1 MQQEYWWFRR
11 KAHNQRLRGPDH
23 LRWRM
28 RLDVFERAP
37 HHRHSHRGRW
47 SGCDGLQDS
56 NDLSAAEPFLLH
68 LPAVLS
74 PSNVGHNSRDAFWR
88 HCLADT
94 LTTTGIQLERTQVP
108 DHHSHTFQGSTMHR
122 AWRPRVPRG
131 GLHDRLSKRPVL
143 LFCDG
148 LIRFDNCDSHWR
160 ASHLPLPDESSPI
173 ETSWRPGECNAAGRC
188 KACAGHDGR

>member
-1 MQQEYWWFRR
+1 MALSAPGQMDNVLSIEFPQPVPDFVKIVSLLFVDIRKFVNFDCWCVSLSSSVAHWSAAVRDRRSIGSSVQQEYWWFRR

-74 PSNVGHNSRDAFWR
+74 PSNVG
-88 HCLADT
+88 
-94 LTTTGIQLERTQVP
+94 LTQE
-108 DHHSHTFQGSTMHR
+108 MHF
-122 AWRPRVPRG
+122 G
-131 GLHDRLSKRPVL
+131 GTVWQTR
-143 LFCDG
+143 
-148 LIRFDNCDSHWR
+148 
-160 ASHLPLPDESSPI
+160 
-173 ETSWRPGECNAAGRC
+173 
-188 KACAGHDGR
+188 